1 MSRFIFITGGVVSSL
16 GKGIA
21 SASLGAI
28 LQARGLSINMIKL
41 DPYINVDPGTMS
53 PFQHGEVYV
62 TDDGAETD
70 LDLGHYER
78 FAGIRMSKRSNYTT
92 GRIYETVIAK
102 ERRGEYLGATV
113 QVIPHITD
121 QIKHSVLTSTNDADI
136 VLVEIGGTV
145 GDIESLPFMEAIRQL
160 GVELG
165 HDKVLFMHL
174 TLVPYIPAAGEIKTK
189 PTQHSVKE
197 LRSIGIQ
204 PDILLCRADRPV
216 PDDERRKIAL
226 FTNVSPEAVISAVDV
241 DHIYKIPREL
251 HEQGLDDIVIQKFGL
266 DAPQADLSDW
276 DRIVDALEHPE
287 HEVNIG
293 FVGKYIE
300 HTDAYKSL
308 NEALAHAGIHTRT
321 RVNIVKIDADRIETE
336 GEHLLEGLDAILV
349 PGGFGSRGVEG
360 KIRAVHYARTRKVPY
375 LGICLGM
382 QVAVIEFARD
392 VAGLHHAHSSEFNPK
407 TPEPVIGL
415 ITEWKNI
422 DGTVETRDENSDLGG
437 TMRLGAQPCKLV
449 PGTVSQ
455 RAYEGA
461 EIISERHRHRYEFN
475 NNYLEPLQNAGLV
488 ISGVSVDGELVEM
501 VELSD
506 HPWFV
511 ACQFHPEFTSQPREG
526 HPLFKSFV
534 QAALQHQQQHEG
546 ETLLADSVSAETA
559 DAAQEEQA

>member
-78 FAGIRMSKRSNYTT
+78 FAAIKTQKTSNYTT
-92 GRIYETVIAK
+92 GRIYGNVIAK
-102 ERRGEYLGATV
+102 ERKGEYLGATV

-121 QIKHSVLTSTNDADI
+121 EIKQSVLSSTNDADI

-165 HDKVLFMHL
+165 HDKALFMHL

-204 PDILLCRADRPV
+204 PDILLCRAENKIPEE
-216 PDDERRKIAL
+216 ERKKIAL
-226 FTNVSPEAVISAVDV
+226 FTNVSLDAVISGVDV

-251 HEQGLDDIVIQKFGL
+251 HERGLDDIVVKKFGL
-266 DAPQADLSDW
+266 DLPAADLSDW
-276 DRIVDALEHPE
+276 DEIVDALYHPQ
-287 HEVNIG
+287 HTVNVG
-293 FVGKYIE
+293 FVGKYVE

-308 NEALAHAGIHTRT
+308 MEALAHAGIHTKT
-321 RVNIVKIDADRIETE
+321 KVNIIKIDSDTFKDDSSDALKD
-336 GEHLLEGLDAILV
+336 LDAILV

-360 KIRAVHYARTRKVPY
+360 KIRAVKYARENKIPY

-382 QVAVIEFARD
+382 QVAVIEFARN
-392 VAGLHHAHSSEFNPK
+392 VLGLTQAHSTEFNPK

-415 ITEWKNI
+415 ITEWKNQ
-422 DGTVETRDENSDLGG
+422 DGSLEMRNEESELGG
-437 TMRLGAQPCKLV
+437 SMRLGGQTCKLV
-449 PGTVSQ
+449 PGTVS
-455 RAYEGA
+455 RNAYDGA
-461 EIISERHRHRYEFN
+461 EQIIERHRHRYEFN
-475 NNYLEPLQNAGLV
+475 NNYLDDLQNAGLV
-488 ISGVSVDGELVEM
+488 ISGVSVDNELVEM
-501 VELSD
+501 VEIAD

-526 HPLFKSFV
+526 HPLFNSFIR
-534 QAALQHQQQHEG
+534 AALIYKQ
-546 ETLLADSVSAETA
+546 DSQS
-559 DAAQEEQA
+559 

>member
-1 MSRFIFITGGVVSSL
+1 MSSL

-78 FAGIRMSKRSNYTT
+78 FAAIKTQKTSNYTT
-92 GRIYETVIAK
+92 GRIYGKVISK
-102 ERRGEYLGATV
+102 ERKGEYLGATV

-121 QIKHSVLTSTNDADI
+121 EIKKSVLSSTNDADI

-165 HDKVLFMHL
+165 HERALFMHL

-204 PDILLCRADRPV
+204 PDILLCRAEQAIPEE
-216 PDDERRKIAL
+216 ERKKIAL
-226 FTNVSPEAVISAVDV
+226 FTNVSLDAVISAVDV

-251 HEQGLDDIVIQKFGL
+251 HEQGLDDIVAKKFSL
-266 DAPQADLSDW
+266 EVPQADLSDW
-276 DRIVDALEHPE
+276 DQIVEALQHPV
-287 HEVNIG
+287 HKVDIG
-293 FVGKYIE
+293 FVGKYVE

-308 NEALAHAGIHTRT
+308 NEALAHAGIHTKT
-321 RVNIVKIDADRIETE
+321 KVNIIKIDSDTIEDN
-336 GEHLLEGLDAILV
+336 GCDVLKDLDAILV

-360 KIRAVHYARTRKVPY
+360 KIQAAKYARENKIPY

-382 QVAVIEFARD
+382 QVAVIEFARN
-392 VAGLHHAHSSEFNPK
+392 VVGLTQAHSTEFNPK
-407 TPEPVIGL
+407 TTEPVIAL
-415 ITEWKNI
+415 ITEWKNS
-422 DGTVETRDENSDLGG
+422 DGSVEIRDEETDLGG
-437 TMRLGAQPCKLV
+437 TMRLGAQTCKLV
-449 PGTVSQ
+449 PGTISQ
-455 RAYEGA
+455 KSYNGA
-461 EIISERHRHRYEFN
+461 EQIKERHRHRFEFN
-475 NNYLEPLQNAGLV
+475 NNYLDELQKAGLV
-488 ISGVSVDGELVEM
+488 ISGVSVDNELVEM
-501 VELSD
+501 IELTD

-526 HPLFKSFV
+526 HPLFSSFIV
-534 QAALQHQQQHEG
+534 AALQYQQ
-546 ETLLADSVSAETA
+546 DKSK
-559 DAAQEEQA
+559 